1 MPGLEVTIRHG
12 QGSEFSHTAVPD
24 TGATFSVIAQDIAQA
39 QGMRVNPTCNETLVT
54 ADEKEMEVVGTAQ
67 IEVNN
72 KSLRC
77 LVSSS
82 ISGEIFFGWQD
93 LIQLGVISPN
103 FPTLA

>member
-1 MPGLEVTIRHG
+1 MTIRHG

-24 TGATFSVIAQDIAQA
+24 TGTTCSVIAQDIAQA

-54 ADEKEMEVVGTAQ
+54 ADEKEMEVVGTAH

-72 KSLRC
+72 NQLRC

-103 FPTLA
+103 FPSLA

>member
-1 MPGLEVTIRHG
+1 M
-12 QGSEFSHTAVPD
+12 PD
-24 TGATFSVIAQDIAQA
+24 TGATCSVIAQDIAQA
-39 QGMRVNPTCNETLVT
+39 QGMRVNPACNETLIT

-72 KSLRC
+72 KRLRR